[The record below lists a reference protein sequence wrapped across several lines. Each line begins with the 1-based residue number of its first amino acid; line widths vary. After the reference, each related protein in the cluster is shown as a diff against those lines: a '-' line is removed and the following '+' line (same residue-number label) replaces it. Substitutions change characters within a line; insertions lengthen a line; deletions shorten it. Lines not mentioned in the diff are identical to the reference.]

1 MSEIYDITI
10 IGGGP
15 IGLFAGFYAG
25 MRQMK
30 TKVIDSLEVLG
41 GQPAMLYPEKTIYDI
56 PGFPNISGTDLTK
69 NLIKQLNHFDTTIC
83 LDEEVISYEKN
94 GDDIF
99 EIKTVKTTHYSK
111 TILIAVGSGAF
122 QPRKL
127 SVDGAENYEGNNLH
141 YLVTSFDDFKDKDVV
156 VVGGGDTA
164 IDTALALEPIVQSVT
179 LVHRR
184 DKFRALE
191 SPLQRLKDSSAKIVT
206 PYKIDKLSGKNAHL
220 SAMIFTESRGN
231 KTLKLEADEFIVSYG
246 VKSSLGP
253 LSKWPLN
260 FSHQKISVNE
270 KMETNI
276 PGVYAAGDITNYS
289 SKIDLIATG
298 FGEAPIAVNHA
309 VNYIHP
315 DAKVQPVQSTELDL
329 D

>member
-1 MSEIYDITI
+1 MSEVYDITI

-15 IGLFAGFYAG
+15 VGMFAGFYAG

-56 PGFPNISGTDLTK
+56 PGFPHISGRRLTK
-69 NLIKQLNHFDTTIC
+69 NLTEQLNHFDPTIC
-83 LDEEVISYEKN
+83 LGEEVISYEKN
-94 GDDIF
+94 EDDIF
-99 EIKTVKTTHYSK
+99 EIKTAKMVHYSK
-111 TILIAVGSGAF
+111 TILIAVGSGAY

-127 SVDGAENYEGNNLH
+127 NIYGAENYAENNLH
-141 YLVTSFDDFKDKDVV
+141 YLVTSFDQFKDKDVV
-156 VVGGGDTA
+156 IVGGGDTA
-164 IDTALALEPIVQSVT
+164 VDTALALEPKVKSVT

-184 DKFRALE
+184 DKFRAME
-191 SPLQRLKDSSAKIVT
+191 SPLQRLKASSAKIVT
-206 PYKIDKLSGKNAHL
+206 PYKIDKLSGKNGHL

-231 KTLKLEADEFIVSYG
+231 ETLTLEADDFIVSYG

-276 PGVYAAGDITNYS
+276 PGIYAAGDITNYS
-289 SKIDLIATG
+289 SKINLIATG

-309 VNYIHP
+309 VNYINP
-315 DAKVQPVQSTELDL
+315 CAKVQPAQSTELDL